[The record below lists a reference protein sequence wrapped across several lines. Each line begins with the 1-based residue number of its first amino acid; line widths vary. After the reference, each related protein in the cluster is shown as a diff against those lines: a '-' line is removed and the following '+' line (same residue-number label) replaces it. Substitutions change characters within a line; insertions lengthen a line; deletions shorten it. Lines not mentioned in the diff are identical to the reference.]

1 MSDGYYY
8 SSKKTDDVCEDV
20 CGQNG
25 SRVAKALSRV
35 RCLLRGLDFKTY
47 ILFFTLVPLLIFGA
61 YLHGQKLTYFLRPL
75 WQSPPK
81 PFQTLPHYHHV
92 NASMQT
98 LCALHGWTHRDT
110 PRRVF
115 DAVLFSNEVD
125 MLTICWKELHPYVT
139 QFVILESY
147 STFTGLPKPLVFAA
161 NREKFGFVEPRLT
174 YGNVG
179 GRFKRGENPF
189 VEEA

>member
-25 SRVAKALSRV
+25 SRAAKALSRV

-75 WQSPPK
+75 WQSPP
-81 PFQTLPHYHHV
+81 QALP
-92 NASMQT
+92 NAPSLPPRQR
-98 LCALHGWTHRDT
+98 LHANALR
-110 PRRVF
+110 P
-115 DAVLFSNEVD
+115 
-125 MLTICWKELHPYVT
+125 
-139 QFVILESY
+139 
-147 STFTGLPKPLVFAA
+147 
-161 NREKFGFVEPRLT
+161 PRLDPPRHSST
-174 YGNVG
+174 SLRRGPVQQR
-179 GRFKRGENPF
+179 GRHAHHPLERATPLRDPVLNPRIQLHLHRF
-189 VEEA
+189 A